1 MRRLTED
8 ELAHLCQLARKGREG
23 PRKAVKALWDLILL
37 EAHGPAAVDDPST
50 IEPFWVQDY
59 SIPTDQAETLGNAM
73 VHKRRLP
80 ERDVSGIAMMWWNYC
95 PSEYDYEASGGA

>member
-1 MRRLTED
+1 MRRLTEE
-8 ELAHLCQLARKGREG
+8 ELAQLCQLARKGREG
-23 PRKAVKALWDLILL
+23 PRKAVQALWDLILL

-59 SIPTDQAETLGNAM
+59 SIPAGQAETLGNAM
-73 VHKRRLP
+73 VQKRRLP

-95 PSEYDYEASGGA
+95 PSEYDDEAPAGP